1 MVGAY
6 RQQEIN
12 CLKGLYLL
20 FIVLSIG
27 CTSSK
32 KVDDSLRLP
41 ATLNKGDIV
50 VRQGNGY
57 FSSFFRKLGSHEKK
71 YSHIGLIDKVGDSLF
86 VIHIEASELT
96 GQGEVLRESI
106 TAFLKDI
113 DAYAFYANMLSAS
126 QQQAVVSQATAYY
139 KAKVAFDLEFDSA
152 NDDKLYCSELVA
164 MSINKALDSTVIR
177 PTLQY
182 KEVLFYGLD
191 DIYNASIFQKIE

>member
-1 MVGAY
+1 MVGTY

-12 CLKGLYLL
+12 RLKGLYLL
-20 FIVLSIG
+20 FIVLFIG
-27 CTSSK
+27 CTSPK
-32 KVDDSLRLP
+32 NVADTIPVP
-41 ATLNKGDIV
+41 ATLNKGDVV
-50 VRQGNGY
+50 VRKGNGY
-57 FSSFFRKLGSHEKK
+57 FSSFFMKLGSQEKK

-96 GQGEVLRESI
+96 GQGEVLREPI

-113 DAYAFYANMLSAS
+113 ETYAFYANMLSAS

-152 NDDKLYCSELVA
+152 NDEKLYCSELVA
-164 MSINKALDSTVIR
+164 KSINKAIDSIIIQ

-191 DIYNASIFQKIE
+191 DIYNASIFKKIE